1 MALFNRSFKKHI
13 QDELK
18 FRKTFHGAQ
27 NVLTPHVR
35 VTSLVE
41 GKLTDS
47 GGKQHPITGL
57 TLGLSDLDKISSLG
71 SYFNTEGQAG
81 TVIGVTYPNKGT
93 AKPVSINTH
102 AKNLPPPGIT
112 AVTISTQSKG
122 GFVFKATIQLKF
134 YGKDQYDFIYQ
145 TFLRPGNPIVVEY
158 GHTRSSI
165 DGGGNIKDLDFFNEL
180 GDKFNQ
186 YRKNFKDNIPLPT
199 TENSGAII
207 GLVSNFRTRL
217 NTQNEYEAEI
227 ELTNSLEFL
236 FTLKPEDT
244 FLNYRAGS
252 DESTSIR
259 ENFGMSGEEGWQP
272 EHDKF
277 FTKIM
282 TEGLMKPDEVEAE
295 GSHEW
300 MYLLGTGGQ
309 IASARGVRPNPQA
322 SRRNRAGRDKQ
333 IILPSEWTEYKM
345 FFSFG
350 SGPEVADV
358 DERTADVTDVEG
370 AKSVRENQQEY
381 IFKHSDN
388 VYVSLFYFF
397 NTLLQDIVNQSFS
410 NMQGLLENVGLF
422 DIVYNEGDALTGVGS
437 GVKYYRDLRSVD
449 LTKVIINNS
458 QLYDVQAYRG
468 DDETGERQV
477 SRHFWTNRTP
487 AYSKKYRADDVSE
500 LFYVISNW
508 GPAGISGGKELY
520 GRGDPLG
527 GIFINYTVIR
537 NAFQFSNSVAEA
549 IQRVLNAVNGAT
561 SGILNLKM
569 RFIEKDDVTTVQ
581 ERGAELLNLDAIQL
595 GEDFLEDI
603 LETKQQQYRLAIY
616 DESSAIADP
625 DQRKQL
631 EIYNFFEEDVSE
643 AVSYDMDFSL
653 PSSIAAVVQASTFS
667 PVEHHAAGGDPQSKA
682 FIDYGYAL
690 DDDGN
695 VAIRSMIDLER
706 LYSNGP
712 PEEEESLYG
721 STHSRSSALGELQLA
736 TSILNQK
743 TADIRQNIIDRDY
756 PQGDLTA
763 PGGVVTYGGEGGRA
777 AIAGAG
783 GATPQAVIEAG
794 IQGEIR
800 ERLEADPEA
809 ALALKIIEEDRA
821 KYKLQQIPESKLHRQ
836 ILGYQELMPTAMKT
850 AAVRDGLYQM
860 IPSSAQINIKLQGID
875 GFRFGDMFSVKN
887 LLPKPYD
894 EANVFML
901 TGYKHTITS
910 TGWDTDIQ
918 GTLIASKPANR
929 R

>member
-112 AVTISTQSKG
+112 AVTISTQAKG

-165 DGGGNIKDLDFFNEL
+165 DGGGNIKDLDFFNAL

-186 YRKNFKDNIPLPT
+186 YRNNFKDNIPLPT
-199 TENSGAII
+199 TENSGAVI

-227 ELTNSLEFL
+227 ELTNALEFL

-295 GSHEW
+295 GSHER

-309 IASARGVRPNPQA
+309 IASATGVRPNPQA

-333 IILPSEWTEYKM
+333 IILPSEWTEDKM

-422 DIVYNEGDALTGVGS
+422 DIVYNEGDDLTGVGS

-458 QLYDVQAYRG
+458 QLYDAQTYRG

-520 GRGDPLG
+520 G
-527 GIFINYTVIR
+527 
-537 NAFQFSNSVAEA
+537 
-549 IQRVLNAVNGAT
+549 
-561 SGILNLKM
+561 K
-569 RFIEKDDVTTVQ
+569 
-581 ERGAELLNLDAIQL
+581 
-595 GEDFLEDI
+595 
-603 LETKQQQYRLAIY
+603 
-616 DESSAIADP
+616 
-625 DQRKQL
+625 
-631 EIYNFFEEDVSE
+631 
-643 AVSYDMDFSL
+643 
-653 PSSIAAVVQASTFS
+653 
-667 PVEHHAAGGDPQSKA
+667 
-682 FIDYGYAL
+682 
-690 DDDGN
+690 
-695 VAIRSMIDLER
+695 
-706 LYSNGP
+706 
-712 PEEEESLYG
+712 
-721 STHSRSSALGELQLA
+721 
-736 TSILNQK
+736 
-743 TADIRQNIIDRDY
+743 
-756 PQGDLTA
+756 
-763 PGGVVTYGGEGGRA
+763 
-777 AIAGAG
+777 
-783 GATPQAVIEAG
+783 
-794 IQGEIR
+794 
-800 ERLEADPEA
+800 
-809 ALALKIIEEDRA
+809 
-821 KYKLQQIPESKLHRQ
+821 
-836 ILGYQELMPTAMKT
+836 
-850 AAVRDGLYQM
+850 
-860 IPSSAQINIKLQGID
+860 
-875 GFRFGDMFSVKN
+875 
-887 LLPKPYD
+887 
-894 EANVFML
+894 
-901 TGYKHTITS
+901 
-910 TGWDTDIQ
+910 
-918 GTLIASKPANR
+918 
-929 R
+929 